1 MFYAIFPHSKYKA
14 LLFRFAICYSMLF
27 NLHLYDIQMYSFIF
41 VISNLVF

>member
-1 MFYAIFPHSKYKA
+1 MFYVIFPHSNYKA

-27 NLHLYDIQMYSFIF
+27 NLYLCDVQMYSFIF

>member
-1 MFYAIFPHSKYKA
+1 MFYAIFPHLKYKA

-27 NLHLYDIQMYSFIF
+27 NQCLYGVQMYSFIF